1 MRYSIFIAACFAAA
15 GLAQN
20 CGPAFANQKCAAGTC
35 CSQYGWC
42 DTTPAHCDPKTCQK
56 TFSGA
61 GSSCAV
67 GAPSSLSSS
76 STSSS
81 SSRLR
86 KKRAPPSNPFP
97 HPDAIG
103 GGSTPPTSPSPSGP
117 YTSQVPNIDV
127 CGSAQGGVKCPGA
140 GSNGY
145 FYRCCSSAGHC
156 GPKNDIQDQAI
167 YCGAGCQGSFGDCA
181 LTKNPP
187 PYSSATPK
195 IANGGDTCGPIVNAK
210 CAAGLCC
217 SGSNFCGTGADFCG
231 AANWCQP
238 KWGSCTG
245 AKML

>member
-61 GSSCAV
+61 GSSCA
-67 GAPSSLSSS
+67 
-76 STSSS
+76 
-81 SSRLR
+81 
-86 KKRAPPSNPFP
+86 
-97 HPDAIG
+97 

-181 LTKNPP
+181 LTKKPP